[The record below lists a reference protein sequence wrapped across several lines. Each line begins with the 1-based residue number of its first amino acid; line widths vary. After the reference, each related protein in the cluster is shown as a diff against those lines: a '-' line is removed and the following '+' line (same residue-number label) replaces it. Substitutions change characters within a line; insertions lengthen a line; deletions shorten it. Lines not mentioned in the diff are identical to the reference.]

1 MDKLKKL
8 QMVARALRAHHGYK
22 KNKESDSSIRFDFKF
37 NKENGIGALIPVLSN
52 Q

>member
-22 KNKESDSSIRFDFKF
+22 KNKESGLSS
-37 NKENGIGALIPVLSN
+37 
-52 Q
+52 